1 MPANSNDK
9 PLDFADISSFL
20 KTTGSLDQ
28 LIVGGQAVALWTKIY
43 AGELRRADKGML
55 AVSKDL
61 DFHGTR
67 ADARELGKKLKTAPL
82 FAGMD
87 EATPSIAVLTAK
99 IGARK
104 FGIDI
109 INNVLGVDHRS
120 LRKLTIQVEIELAD
134 RTLVRINLLHP
145 AACLISRATN
155 ILSPATARRDPLAF
169 RQMTAAMDVAKAHI
183 RASLKAGDWKDVK
196 LTIDT
201 LRAWLLKPET
211 YMMRTKTKHDALDIL
226 KYAFR
231 LKSIDERYRERTL
244 GPLIEKIEQKRAR
257 ATHS

>member
-1 MPANSNDK
+1 MSSNDDK

-20 KTTGSLDQ
+20 ETTGSLDQ

-43 AGELRRADKGML
+43 AGELRRANKGML

-67 ADARELGKKLKTAPL
+67 ADARALGKKLRTAPH

-87 EATPSIAVLTAK
+87 EATPTVAVLTAK
-99 IGARK
+99 IGARD
-104 FGIDI
+104 FDIDI

-120 LRKLTIQVEIELAD
+120 LKKLTIQVEIALTGGAP
-134 RTLVRINLLHP
+134 VRIKLLHP

-155 ILSPATARRDPLAF
+155 ILSPATARRDSLAF
-169 RQMTAAMDVAKAHI
+169 AQMKAAMDVAKAHI
-183 RASLKAGDWKDVK
+183 RASLKSGDWKDVK

-201 LRAWLLKPET
+201 LSAWLLKPET
-211 YMMRTKTKHDALDIL
+211 YVMRTKTTHDALDVL
-226 KYAFR
+226 KYALR

-244 GPLIEKIEQKRAR
+244 RPLIEKIEQRRAR
-257 ATHS
+257 AVRS